1 MKEAT
6 GEASLTVV
14 TIILIAAVLAAATI
28 ILTNVMGNIQKQ
40 AENATN
46 GTGNNNQASAISTIF
61 NLE

>member
-14 TIILIAAVLAAATI
+14 TIVLIAAVLAAATL
-28 ILTNVMGNIQKQ
+28 ILKNVMGNIQTQ
-40 AENATN
+40 AEKATN
-46 GTGNNNQASAISTIF
+46 GEASAISTIF

>member
-28 ILTNVMGNIQKQ
+28 ILKNVMGNIQKQ
-40 AENATN
+40 AEKATN
-46 GTGNNNQASAISTIF
+46 GEASAISTIF

>member
-14 TIILIAAVLAAATI
+14 TIVLIAAVLAAATI
-28 ILTNVMGNIQKQ
+28 ILTTVMGNIQKQ
-40 AENATN
+40 AEKATN
-46 GTGNNNQASAISTIF
+46 GEASAISTIF